1 MNKPTGAVAL
11 VHKKN
16 RATQEGLSGLLLS
29 CIIKLL
35 KNQQKAS

>member
-11 VHKKN
+11 VPKTKPG
-16 RATQEGLSGLLLS
+16 TQEGLSGLLLS
-29 CIIKLL
+29 YIIKLL

>member
-11 VHKKN
+11 VPKKN
-16 RATQEGLSGLLLS
+16 RTTLPELPGLLLS